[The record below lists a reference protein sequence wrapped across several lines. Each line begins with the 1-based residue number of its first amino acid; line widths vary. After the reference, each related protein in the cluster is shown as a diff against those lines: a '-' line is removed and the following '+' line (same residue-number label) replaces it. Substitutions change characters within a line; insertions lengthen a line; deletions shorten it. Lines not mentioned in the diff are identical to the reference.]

1 MKPLKVTMSA
11 FSSYA
16 GVTEIDFEKVGH
28 GLFLITGDTGAGKT
42 TIFDAVSFALYGET
56 SGDSRD
62 GTMMRSQY
70 ASDGEETWV
79 ELTFSD
85 RGEVY
90 RIRRSPAYQRISK
103 RRNKDGQ
110 RTVTTVQAKA
120 SLYLP
125 DGSEYPGRLSDINE
139 KIREIVGVDRNQFA
153 QIAMIAQGEYVKLLH
168 ASSKERKEIFSR
180 IFNTGIY
187 WKIQQKLK
195 DRNNELYSKLKDNEA
210 LCLHELSQV
219 AVFDAADGQAEQW
232 REISGK
238 LETKGDEI
246 LGLLKEITE
255 ESRRREREAVK
266 KSEALIEKTAVLSQ
280 QLELVKE
287 QNRRLDECEA
297 AGRILQSLEERI
309 PECGRLAVKLKS
321 AERAEPLRP
330 LQQNCEADEAE
341 LALASEK
348 TEKLK
353 GELQALR
360 EPLEQSETLCL
371 KMKRELAGKRPVLE
385 LAIGRLK
392 EAMPTYGLLDEKLD
406 EERSAQIET
415 DRLRRELQEG
425 EELLEQL
432 VNTVKELEKEAEKL
446 AGAPLALADI
456 RKQEET
462 LQLRLDDLRRLEEGL
477 LQWKE
482 LKNESVRKKELVI
495 SAQSAY
501 DEAEAEYGRRNRL
514 FISVQAGIMAA
525 ELREG
530 GPCPVCGSLH
540 HPKKAVLTAED
551 VTERQVEEAKKRREA
566 ADRSLRKA
574 AEESQKCLVRTEEK
588 EQQVKEQEKKL
599 KLFEEW
605 AAGPGNRAPEERTE
619 RVRLETETCLA
630 RERELSTAGIKLE
643 RDVKTLEENRRRLA
657 GLGTRKEKLEDRLRE
672 LRPNLQEAEINLR
685 QIRLEAEQLKKKLL
699 WSSREEAECEM
710 ARLNAGK
717 EELEQAAKEAEKRAA
732 DLRSRF
738 TQKEAYLSS
747 GQERCESLK
756 VKVDE
761 GRKRWETAL
770 QAAGFQSEAEYRDA
784 SLPPEERER
793 LAAELERFNNELL
806 RARTIYQQR
815 REDTK
820 GQERAEETNILEELE
835 RLTAEKNEASGA
847 AGLLSARRTRNE
859 TAYGSLKKLMEAR
872 RKLKVEKQQ
881 METLYTTADGK
892 VTGAAKIDF
901 QTYIQRQY
909 FKQMIHAANRRLR
922 VMTDSQLLLQCRDM
936 ETLGMKGEVGL
947 DLDVYSMSTDRT
959 RDVKTL
965 SGGESFMAALAM
977 ALGMADVIQNTE
989 GRVSIDAMFVDEGFG
1004 SLDEASRTKAIRIL
1018 KELAGDRRLVGI
1030 ISHVTELK
1038 EQIDRKL
1045 LVKKDERGSYVRW
1058 ELDN

>member
-1 MKPLKVTMSA
+1 MKPLKITMSA

-56 SGDSRD
+56 SSDSRD

-70 ASDGEETWV
+70 AKEGEETWV
-79 ELTFSD
+79 ELIFSD

-90 RIRRSPAYQRISK
+90 RVRRSPAYQRISK
-103 RRNKDGQ
+103 RRNKDGE
-110 RTVTTVQAKA
+110 RTITTVSAKA
-120 SLYLP
+120 SFYLP

-153 QIAMIAQGEYVKLLH
+153 QIAMIAQGEYMKLLH

-195 DRNNELYSKLKDNEA
+195 DRNNELYIRLKDNET

-219 AVFDAADGQAEQW
+219 AVPEDGNGQAQQW

-246 LGLLKEITE
+246 LGLLNEITQ
-255 ESRRREREAVK
+255 ESRRQERISVE
-266 KSEALIEKTAVLSQ
+266 KSEALIEKTAVLAQ

-297 AGRILQSLEERI
+297 AGRTLQALKERI
-309 PECGRLAVKLKS
+309 PEHDRMAVKLKN
-321 AERAEPLRP
+321 AGRAEPLRP
-330 LQQNCEADEAE
+330 LLQNCEADEAE
-341 LALASEK
+341 LALAGEK

-353 GELQALR
+353 QELQALR
-360 EPLEQSETLCL
+360 EPLEQSEKLCL
-371 KMKRELAGKRPVLE
+371 EMRRELADKRPALE
-385 LAIGRLK
+385 LAIGRLQ
-392 EAMPTYGLLDEKLD
+392 EAMPSYGLLDEKLD
-406 EERSAQIET
+406 EERKARNET
-415 DRLRRELQEG
+415 GRLLRELQDA
-425 EELLEQL
+425 EEHLSQ
-432 VNTVKELEKEAEKL
+432 NADTVKELETEAKELEK
-446 AGAPLALADI
+446 APLSLVEV
-456 RKQEET
+456 RKQEEA
-462 LQLRLDDLRRLEEGL
+462 LELRLEELRRLQSGL
-477 LQWKE
+477 LQLEE
-482 LKNESVRKKELVI
+482 LKNDSIRNKELVI
-495 SAQSAY
+495 SAQRAF
-501 DEAEAEYGRRNRL
+501 DGAEAEYGRRNRL
-514 FISVQAGIMAA
+514 FISVQAGIMAS
-525 ELREG
+525 ELLEG
-530 GPCPVCGSLH
+530 TPCPVCGSLH
-540 HPKKAVLTAED
+540 HPQKAVLTAED
-551 VTERQVEEAKKRREA
+551 VTERQVEESRRKREE
-566 ADRSLRKA
+566 ADRSLRRA
-574 AEESQKCLVRTEEK
+574 AEESQKCLIRMEEK
-588 EQQVKEQEKKL
+588 ELQVRAQEKKL
-599 KLFEEW
+599 FDEDRSD
-605 AAGPGNRAPEERTE
+605 GSGSYAPEERAE
-619 RVRLETETCLA
+619 RVRLEMETCLA
-630 RERELSTAGIKLE
+630 GARELSTAGKKLE
-643 RDVKTLEENRRRLA
+643 QDVRALEENRRRLA
-657 GLGTRKEKLEDRLRE
+657 ELGNRKEELENRLRE
-672 LRPNLQEAEINLR
+672 LRPDLQEAEIHLR
-685 QIRLEAEQLKKKLL
+685 QIHLEAEQLKKRLL
-699 WSSREEAECEM
+699 WGSREEAEQEL

-717 EELEQAAKEAEKRAA
+717 AELEQAAEKAEKNAA
-732 DLRSRF
+732 DLRSRY

-747 GQERCESLK
+747 WQERRGNLK
-756 VKVDE
+756 VKVDA

-770 QAAGFQSEAEYRDA
+770 KTAGFQSEEEYRDA
-784 SLPPEERER
+784 FLPEEERER
-793 LAAELERFNNELL
+793 LAAELEQFNNELL
-806 RARTIYQQR
+806 RAGTIYQQR

-820 GQERAEETNILEELE
+820 GQERTEETNILEDLE
-835 RLTAEKNEASGA
+835 RLTAEKNEASGE
-847 AGLLSARRTRNE
+847 AGLLSSRRTRNE
-859 TAYGSLKKLMEAR
+859 AAYGSLKKLMEVR

-909 FKQMIHAANRRLR
+909 FKQMIYAANKRLC
-922 VMTDSQLLLQCRDM
+922 VMTDNQLLLQCRDM

-1045 LVKKDERGSYVRW
+1045 LVKKNEKGSFVRW